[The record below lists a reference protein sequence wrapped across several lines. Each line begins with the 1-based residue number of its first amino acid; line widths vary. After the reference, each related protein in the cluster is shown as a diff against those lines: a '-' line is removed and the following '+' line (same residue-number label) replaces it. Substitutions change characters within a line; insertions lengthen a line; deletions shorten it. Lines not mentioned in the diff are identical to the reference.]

1 MHRRLKTGLILII
14 LATLASSGYFFYRN
28 EHRSTAPLTLYGN
41 IDIRTV
47 ELSFR
52 VGGRIKTMAIDEGD
66 SVHPGQVI
74 ATLDAKPYKIALKKA
89 QALHQAAQ
97 ANLDLLQA
105 GYRSEQ
111 IARAQQQVKQLESAY
126 HYAQRSYQRFLSLRH
141 QQAISQ
147 DQLDSA
153 RNQRDQAQADLK
165 AAEQQLTQYQ
175 QGNRP
180 QQIEQAQAQLQ
191 EAQASV
197 EEAKLNLSDT
207 QLHAPSDGTILVR
220 AHQPGAIV
228 ATGTTVFTLALNH
241 PLWVKAYIDEV
252 NLGQARPGRKVFITT
267 DSAPNHIYHGHIGFI
282 SPIAEFTPKTVQTE
296 QLRTSLVYRLRIIV
310 DDSDNRLRQGMPV
323 TVRFAKTKTHHE

>member
-1 MHRRLKTGLILII
+1 MLRVLKTILTLCILSGL
-14 LATLASSGYFFYRN
+14 AVGGYFFYHH
-28 EHRSTAPLTLYGN
+28 EHRSVGPLTLYGN

-52 VGGRIKTMAIDEGD
+52 VSGRIQSMDVDEGD
-66 SVHPGQVI
+66 TVHPGQVI
-74 ATLDAKPYKIALKKA
+74 ATLDARPYHIALEKA
-89 QALHQAAQ
+89 QALQQAAQ

-111 IARAQQQVKQLESAY
+111 IARAQQQVKQLQSAY
-126 HYAQRSYQRFLSLRH
+126 HYAQRSYQRFLSLRR

-153 RNQRDQAQADLK
+153 KNQRDQAQADLK
-165 AAEQQLTQYQ
+165 AAEQQLAQYQ

-191 EAQASV
+191 EAQANV
-197 EEAKLNLSDT
+197 DQAKLNVSDT
-207 QLHAPSDGTILVR
+207 QLQAPSDGTILVR

-241 PLWVKAYIDEV
+241 PLWVKTYVDEV
-252 NLGQARPGRKVFITT
+252 NLGQARPGREVFITT
-267 DSAPNHIYHGHIGFI
+267 DSAPNHIYHGHIGFV
-282 SPIAEFTPKTVQTE
+282 SPTAEFTPKTVQTE
-296 QLRTSLVYRLRIIV
+296 KLRTSLVYRLRIIV

-323 TVRFAKTKTHHE
+323 TVRFEQTKIHHE